1 MFPCVNDK
9 QSIIFDE
16 FQACN
21 AIDNIEL
28 KAGGD
33 GIDTQD
39 TACGGVCSL
48 SRLLETGDDYFV
60 HGLDRT

>member
-21 AIDNIEL
+21 AVDNIEL

-39 TACGGVCSL
+39 TVFIVRS
-48 SRLLETGDDYFV
+48 V
-60 HGLDRT
+60 GLGARVVRY